1 MKLSRSVL
9 CLALLTV
16 GSLQACARGPQVQSL
31 PSLGLR
37 RVVVY
42 RNGVAYFER
51 AGHVN
56 SDNVEF
62 RVRQREVGDF
72 LATLAVM
79 ESGGSSVRSAAFPLP
94 RDPQEGQPAPS
105 PDERRVVR
113 MALDGRSH
121 DLVVGYMA
129 ETPIW
134 RPSYR
139 LVMGANDV
147 QLQAFG
153 VVQNLSGE
161 DWSNVQLSL
170 VTGAPVSFRSELAEP
185 VITERPLVTDRGEVI
200 DAVPQSE
207 NTLAEAPPPPPAN
220 QPARPQGGAVAAA
233 AADANN
239 EDMDGLDDE
248 ESENVGG
255 ERRSFARAR
264 RAPSRAAGGFGRA
277 GSGSAPRGDMASG
290 SGTRTRFANNRNM
303 PRSTT
308 ATSTPRFEGPSRPRS
323 IASLAAVAVQ
333 GGVTRYDIPNNVTI
347 PNQTATMVLL
357 AARDVPGERLYLFAP
372 DGGVS
377 DSTRHPFNVARFVNR
392 TGAMLERGPLAIF
405 EAGAFL
411 GQGLLDPLPNEATA
425 VVPFALER
433 GLAVESTQTFDVEGA
448 RLLRIR
454 RGEVQIE
461 RFRTTRTTFTVRN
474 GMDRDA
480 RVLIRTPTPDGTSL
494 FEPPAGTE
502 TANGSALVPV
512 RIPTHG
518 RTEQLIVARSP
529 FSITTTWADRQA
541 IEAIRTFIG
550 QNRAPREVL
559 EGLRTALDLQEQVT
573 SLSERRDEEMLRL
586 RDLQVNAQETRDNLE
601 AIRRNP
607 GAADLRSRLT
617 QRLAQVSAQI
627 DQITRHAVD
636 LDTQIGERRVRL
648 SEAVRTIE
656 LDASAVS
663 ASTPVTSPVTSP
675 TGIHSPTS
683 GNTPTPVSIR

>member
-1 MKLSRSVL
+1 MG
-9 CLALLTV
+9 T
-16 GSLQACARGPQVQSL
+16 LQACARGPQLQTL
-31 PSLGLR
+31 PALGLR

-51 AGHVN
+51 AGHVS

-94 RDPQEGQPAPS
+94 RDPQDGQPAPS
-105 PDERRVVR
+105 PDERRTVR
-113 MALDGRSH
+113 MALDGRNH

-161 DWSNVQLSL
+161 DWTNVNLSL

-207 NTLAEAPPPPPAN
+207 STLAEG
-220 QPARPQGGAVAAA
+220 QGGLANNGPVAAA
-233 AADANN
+233 APTTPMRDVDGDGVADAN
-239 EDMDGLDDE
+239 DRYDE
-248 ESENVGG
+248 ESELDDLRST
-255 ERRSFARAR
+255 ERSRSAAR
-264 RAPSRAAGGFGRA
+264 RPLRQGFAGQGRAAGGSVATRGFGDRA
-277 GSGSAPRGDMASG
+277 QAQQPSARIATNRYPRTNG
-290 SGTRTRFANNRNM
+290 
-303 PRSTT
+303 TT
-308 ATSTPRFEGPSRPRS
+308 ATTTPRFEGPSRPRS
-323 IASLAAVAVQ
+323 VASLAAVAVQ
-333 GGVTRYDIPNNVTI
+333 GGVTRYDIPTAITV
-347 PNQTATMVLL
+347 PNHSATMVLL

-433 GLAVESTQTFDVEGA
+433 GLAVESTSTFDVEGA

-461 RFRTTRTTFTVRN
+461 RFRTTRTTYTVRN

-480 RVLIRTPTPDGTSL
+480 RVLIRTPTPEGTSL
-494 FEPPAGTE
+494 FEPPTGTE
-502 TANGSALVPV
+502 SANGSALVPV
-512 RIPTHG
+512 RIATHG
-518 RTEQLIVARSP
+518 RSEQLIVARSP
-529 FSITTTWADRQA
+529 FSITTNWADRQA
-541 IEAIRTFIG
+541 VEAIRAFIA
-550 QNRAPREVL
+550 QNRAPRDVIDA
-559 EGLRTALDLQEQVT
+559 LRTALELQEQVT
-573 SLSERRDEEMLRL
+573 SLSGQRDEEMNRL
-586 RDLQVNAQETRDNLE
+586 RDLQINSQETRDNLE

-607 GAADLRSRLT
+607 GAADLRARLT
-617 QRLAQVSAQI
+617 ARLAQVSGQI

-648 SEAVRTIE
+648 SEAVRTIDV
-656 LDASAVS
+656 DATSVAMGGPTPT
-663 ASTPVTSPVTSP
+663 APVT
-675 TGIHSPTS
+675 
-683 GNTPTPVSIR
+683 NTPAVGGATRPTPVSIR